1 MHISTP
7 HDSGNIRVLAA
18 DDPNDIQLEI
28 VRDGEADHRQ
38 WFHFRVT
45 GAKGVPLTLRLV
57 NAHACSY
64 PKAWDGYRAVYSSD
78 RETWLREP
86 ATSFEDGALVIQHT
100 PSADVVWF
108 AYFAPYSLD
117 RHDQL
122 LATCQQSDRVQLERL
137 GATVDGLDLDMLR
150 VGEPGEGKR
159 VYWVIARQHPGES
172 MAEWWMEGFLA
183 RLLDPADGQARRLL
197 EGAVLYV
204 VPNMNPDG
212 SRRGHLRTNAAGANL
227 NREWHGPTRER
238 SPEVFHVL
246 HRMSETGVDL
256 CLDVHGDE
264 ELPYNFVSGAEGI
277 PGWSDRLAELQRSFL
292 QAYMDATP
300 DFQVEHGYGVDA
312 PGEAN
317 LTMCTNQIA
326 ERFDCLA
333 MTLEMPFKDSA
344 ITPDEEQGWSPDR
357 AMRLGEDVLL
367 PMVRVLPHL
376 R

>member
-1 MHISTP
+1 MHVSTP
-7 HDSGNIRVLAA
+7 YDSGNIRVLAD

-28 VRDGEADHRQ
+28 VRDAEADHRQ

-45 GAKGVPLTLRLV
+45 GAKGVPVTLRIV
-57 NAHACSY
+57 NAHQASY
-64 PKAWDGYRAVYSSD
+64 PKAWEGYRVAYSAD

-86 ATSFEDGALVIQHT
+86 ATSYEDGALVIQHT
-100 PSADVVWF
+100 PSADAVWF
-108 AYFAPYSLD
+108 AYFAPYSLE

-122 LATCQQSDRVQLERL
+122 LATCQLSDRVQLERL
-137 GATVDGLDLDMLR
+137 GSTVDGLDVDMLR

-159 VYWVIARQHPGES
+159 VFWVIARQHPGES
-172 MAEWWMEGFLA
+172 MAEWWMEGFLS

-197 EGAVLYV
+197 EGAVIYV

-246 HRMSETGVDL
+246 HRMAETGVDL

-277 PGWSDRLAELQRSFL
+277 PSWTERLADLQRGFL
-292 QAYMDATP
+292 EAYEEATP
-300 DFQVEHGYGVDA
+300 DFQTEHGYGVDA
-312 PGEAN
+312 PGSAN

-357 AMRLGEDVLL
+357 SMRLGEDVLL